1 MVLAACSCISN
12 NILHSAWRR
21 ITNNETLSS
30 LHFPH
35 LPCPGWSTEHMAT
48 AEGQPNGTEGYARIT
63 SHRTVHVR
71 KLNREMATYIYSKV
85 VRSTCDV
92 TTFPT
97 LLLFP
102 TPPLFPLEGGCHF
115 LYFLLFLLRKFIS
128 EDTQYVNGT
137 ESFKFHKL
145 ELLLL
150 QLLLFLPC

>member
-1 MVLAACSCISN
+1 
-12 NILHSAWRR
+12 
-21 ITNNETLSS
+21 
-30 LHFPH
+30 
-35 LPCPGWSTEHMAT
+35 MAT

-102 TPPLFPLEGGCHF
+102 TLPSLPFRGWLSLFIFPPLPTEEIYIGGYAICKWNG
-115 LYFLLFLLRKFIS
+115 KF
-128 EDTQYVNGT
+128 
-137 ESFKFHKL
+137 
-145 ELLLL
+145 
-150 QLLLFLPC
+150 